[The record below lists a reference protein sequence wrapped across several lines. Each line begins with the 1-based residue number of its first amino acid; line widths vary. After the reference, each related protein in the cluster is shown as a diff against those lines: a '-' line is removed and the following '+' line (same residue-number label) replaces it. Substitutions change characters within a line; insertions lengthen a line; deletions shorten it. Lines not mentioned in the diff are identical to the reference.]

1 MSRKRRGGA
10 VGRRGSGRGL
20 KQRLRPSKRRKAS
33 STRWLARQLADLYV
47 AEAQRQGLRSRA
59 AFKLIEIDDRF
70 KILKPGQAVVD
81 LGAAP
86 GGWTLVAA
94 ERVNASGD
102 RNGPRGRVV
111 GIDVQELQPVPGA
124 QLIVGDFMAADAPA
138 RLKDALAGPADVVLS
153 DLAAPATGHAATD
166 HLRVTALLE
175 AAFEF
180 GGHAGLLFTH
190 EELLDGAYMTPTYGN
205 TLMGLAASAPS
216 GPHNGYKIAYYA
228 PQPRAVIEVVDFD
241 DPERIVE
248 YGGAGRVRLTTLT
261 NEEVFV
267 LLTKI
272 RDVHVQ
278 HHGTPKPLEDA
289 ALQRFME
296 LSLQRLGAKEFQ
308 TPRDVVRD
316 FVNLLNLLQQYP
328 DKKWEDLLGQ
338 VPPAAPPTS
347 SEASPAPPEEPAIP
361 AADPMERF
369 KNFQV

>member
-175 AAFEF
+175 AALEF
-180 GGHAGLLFTH
+180 ACAELKPGGTFVGKAFKGGSEH
-190 EELLDGAYMTPTYGN
+190 ELLARMKRRFAT
-205 TLMGLAASAPS
+205 
-216 GPHNGYKIAYYA
+216 
-228 PQPRAVIEVVDFD
+228 
-241 DPERIVE
+241 
-248 YGGAGRVRLTTLT
+248 VR
-261 NEEVFV
+261 
-267 LLTKI
+267 
-272 RDVHVQ
+272 H
-278 HHGTPKPLEDA
+278 
-289 ALQRFME
+289 
-296 LSLQRLGAKEFQ
+296 AK
-308 TPRDVVRD
+308 
-316 FVNLLNLLQQYP
+316 
-328 DKKWEDLLGQ
+328 
-338 VPPAAPPTS
+338 PPASRKESAETYVV
-347 SEASPAPPEEPAIP
+347 ATGF
-361 AADPMERF
+361 RG
-369 KNFQV
+369 

>member
-1 MSRKRRGGA
+1 MHELVHGYDFGVVLRSYYRGYLEGKEELKREALRWLRGEFSTKTEAREKLGVRVIVDDDNYYDYLKVMGRFVHDIGYAGLLVNLDEGVNLYKITHANSRSRNYEKVLSILNDCLQGGASHLGFLMSGTPEFLEDTRRG
-10 VGRRGSGRGL
+10 
-20 KQRLRPSKRRKAS
+20 
-33 STRWLARQLADLYV
+33 LYSY
-47 AEAQRQGLRSRA
+47 EALRSR
-59 AFKLIEIDDRF
+59 LSSNRF
-70 KILKPGQAVVD
+70 EKEGMRD
-81 LGAAP
+81 L
-86 GGWTLVAA
+86 
-94 ERVNASGD
+94 
-102 RNGPRGRVV
+102 
-111 GIDVQELQPVPGA
+111 
-124 QLIVGDFMAADAPA
+124 
-138 RLKDALAGPADVVLS
+138 
-153 DLAAPATGHAATD
+153 
-166 HLRVTALLE
+166 
-175 AAFEF
+175 
-180 GGHAGLLFTH
+180 
-190 EELLDGAYMTPTYGN
+190 
-205 TLMGLAASAPS
+205 S
-216 GPHNGYKIAYYA
+216 GP
-228 PQPRAVIEVVDFD
+228 V
-241 DPERIVE
+241 
-248 YGGAGRVRLTTLT
+248 VRLTTLT